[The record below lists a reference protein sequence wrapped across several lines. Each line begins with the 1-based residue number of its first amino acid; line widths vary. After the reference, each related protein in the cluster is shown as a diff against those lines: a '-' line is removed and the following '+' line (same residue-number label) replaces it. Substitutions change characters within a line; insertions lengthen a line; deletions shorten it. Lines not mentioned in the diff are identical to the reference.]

1 MLQVANEDAIADLV
15 CCGEVYEVEVPVT
28 IPDNFKVQ
36 VLDSLVNFFLGDVHC
51 CTPSIMLLFLASVA
65 SSTHLWSVRCFR

>member
-15 CCGEVYEVEVPVT
+15 CCGEVYEVEIPVT
-28 IPDNFKVQ
+28 IPDNFEVQ

-51 CTPSIMLLFLASVA
+51 SFS
-65 SSTHLWSVRCFR
+65 